1 MNKEKM
7 VRSENKGRKEA
18 SRGEREAIGCVCCK
32 MDVKR
37 ERVDASIANESHT
50 IFPITTLLY
59 ESMILSNLHTMHHSQ
74 QLDSSENQQLS
85 YRSSYDSTNLES
97 HVPLSNKHS
106 N

>member
-1 MNKEKM
+1 MN
-7 VRSENKGRKEA
+7 RNKGG
-18 SRGEREAIGCVCCK
+18 GERKTIGCVCCK

-59 ESMILSNLHTMHHSQ
+59 ESMILSNLHVMHHSQ
-74 QLDSSENQQLS
+74 QLDYSENQQSS
-85 YRSSYDSTNLES
+85 YRSSYDSTNLEF
-97 HVPLSNKHS
+97 HVPLSNKQS